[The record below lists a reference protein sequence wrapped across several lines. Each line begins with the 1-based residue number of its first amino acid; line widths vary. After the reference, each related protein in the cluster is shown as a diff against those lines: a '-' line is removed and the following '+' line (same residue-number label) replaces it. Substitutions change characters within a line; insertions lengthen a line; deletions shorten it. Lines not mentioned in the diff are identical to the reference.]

1 MLAKVR
7 FLVLALL
14 STALIVSSVQGDLA
28 DSLKK
33 GTPEL
38 KSIGPITFGPDGVL
52 FVGDP
57 QGGAVFAIDTGDK
70 ANPAASGAVKIA
82 KIDEKIAA
90 MIGSTPKDI
99 LINGLAV
106 NPASGNVYLS
116 VSRGKGPTGAPV
128 LVKIDRQGKITAV
141 ELKDVKFAR
150 AELPSASESK
160 RQEAITCLAYVKGKV
175 LVAGLSN
182 ENWAST
188 LRSLPFPFTEANK
201 PTQVQIFH
209 GAHGKFET
217 AAPVRTFVPFDIKG
231 ETHILAAYTCTPLVK
246 FPISELKPGQQ
257 VKGTTVAELGN
268 GNRPLDMIAYEK
280 GGKQFLL
287 LANSKRGVMKIKT
300 EGLDEAKSIVE
311 PVKGGGPAGQSY
323 ETIKDL
329 GLVEHLAKLDKE
341 NAVILKRDADGSLNI
356 DTVPLP

>member
-1 MLAKVR
+1 MLSKVR
-7 FLVLALL
+7 LLVFSTMAVALL
-14 STALIVSSVQGDLA
+14 VTSAQADLT

-70 ANPAASGAVKIA
+70 ANAPASGTVKVP

-90 MIGSTPKDI
+90 LIGSTAKDI
-99 LINGLAV
+99 LINDLAV
-106 NPASGNVYLS
+106 NPSSGNIYLS
-116 VSRGKGPTGAPV
+116 VSRGKGPTGAAV
-128 LVKIDRQGKITAV
+128 LVKVDRQGKITPV

-150 AELPSASESK
+150 AELPSASDK
-160 RQEAITCLAYVKGKV
+160 NRQEAITCMAFVKGKV
-175 LVAGLSN
+175 LVSGLSN

-188 LRSLPFPFTEANK
+188 LRVIPFPFTEANK
-201 PTQVQIFH
+201 PTQVEIFH

-217 AAPVRTFVPFDIKG
+217 NAPVRTFVPFESKG
-231 ETHILAAYTCTPLVK
+231 ETNILAAYTCTPLVK
-246 FPISELKPGQQ
+246 FPVGDLKPGEK

-268 GNRPLDMIAYEK
+268 GNRPLDMITYEK
-280 GGKQFLL
+280 GGKQYLL
-287 LANSKRGVMKIKT
+287 LANNKRGVMKIST
-300 EGLDEAKSIVE
+300 EGLENAKGIVE
-311 PVKGGGPAGQSY
+311 RPKSTTAGQTY
-323 ETIKDL
+323 ETIKELDGVVQL
-329 GLVEHLAKLDKE
+329 DKLDKE
-341 NAVILKRDADGSLNI
+341 HAVILKREADGSLNL